1 MGAGVAVGNR
11 KTTMMRAFLDVGD
24 DNFVPIDQ
32 AASDPALR
40 QAAIQQ
46 LRLEIEGLSPA
57 EESVAKNTLQFLR
70 NAQPR
75 ATGREQIFHAMR
87 KFLAGAAVHG
97 ASLFAQ
103 VIQNFRLRSH
113 DRRRPVPTFE
123 KKTPPS

>member
-1 MGAGVAVGNR
+1 MGTGAAVGNR

-40 QAAIQQ
+40 QAAIRQ
-46 LRLEIEGLSPA
+46 LGLEIEGLSPA
-57 EESVAKNTLQFLR
+57 EGSVAKNTLQFLR

-75 ATGREQIFHAMR
+75 ATARQRIFHPIR
-87 KFLAGAAVHG
+87 KFLAGAAAHG

-103 VIQNFRLRSH
+103 VAQHFRLRKS
-113 DRRRPVPTFE
+113 
-123 KKTPPS
+123 